1 MAICNCY
8 GFRPHTWRKVCVHC
22 KCDRSD
28 HEIGGNQALNVYER
42 LGIKPSSA
50 EMAKVLQQQQQQ
62 RKNNNNENNSNDVNS
77 SSSIGSAG
85 HGYAWVPPGI
95 GRLKVE
101 EYMSQLPN
109 HIIPRLNSIGEKNR
123 ERQLMIQLP
132 RQDLSIAYCKHLRT
146 QQERRLYEEF
156 VNARNEVA
164 LDIGHVNANII
175 KAMECRKCRGV
186 VERNEMAV
194 IAPKLGENTGWHAAC
209 FVCQTCEQLLVD
221 LTYCVR
227 DEKVYCE
234 RHFAELHKPRC
245 SACDELIFCG
255 EYTKAM
261 NKDWHSDHFCCWQ
274 CDGQL
279 TGQRYILRDEHPYC
293 IKCYEEIFS
302 NVCDECQK
310 HIGIDSKDLSYKDKH
325 WHEECFLCSMCK
337 ISLVDKPFGSKNERI
352 YCSNCYDQA
361 FATRCDG
368 CGEIFKAGMKKM
380 EYRGKQW
387 HDKCFVCALCKAP
400 IGTRSFIPKNEEVFC
415 AACYEEKFATRCC
428 KCKKVISTGG
438 VTYKNEPW
446 HRECFCCTNCNTSL
460 AGQRFTSKDE
470 KPYCADCYGELFA
483 KRCSACVKP
492 ITGIGGAKFI
502 SFEDRHWHN
511 DCFVCN
517 QCSISLVGKGFIT
530 DGADILCADCAKARL
545 MAANS

>member
-1 MAICNCY
+1 MLLHNSEFDRI
-8 GFRPHTWRKVCVHC
+8 GKVCVHC

-50 EMAKVLQQQQQQ
+50 EMAKVLQQQQ
-62 RKNNNNENNSNDVNS
+62 RKNNNENNSNDIN
-77 SSSIGSAG
+77 SSIGSAG

-146 QQERRLYEEF
+146 PQERRLYEEF

-164 LDIGHVNANII
+164 LDIGHVNANIS

-245 SACDELIFCG
+245 SACDEYFMG
-255 EYTKAM
+255 ESRK
-261 NKDWHSDHFCCWQ
+261 
-274 CDGQL
+274 
-279 TGQRYILRDEHPYC
+279 
-293 IKCYEEIFS
+293 
-302 NVCDECQK
+302 
-310 HIGIDSKDLSYKDKH
+310 
-325 WHEECFLCSMCK
+325 
-337 ISLVDKPFGSKNERI
+337 
-352 YCSNCYDQA
+352 
-361 FATRCDG
+361 
-368 CGEIFKAGMKKM
+368 
-380 EYRGKQW
+380 
-387 HDKCFVCALCKAP
+387 
-400 IGTRSFIPKNEEVFC
+400 
-415 AACYEEKFATRCC
+415 
-428 KCKKVISTGG
+428 
-438 VTYKNEPW
+438 
-446 HRECFCCTNCNTSL
+446 
-460 AGQRFTSKDE
+460 
-470 KPYCADCYGELFA
+470 
-483 KRCSACVKP
+483 
-492 ITGIGGAKFI
+492 
-502 SFEDRHWHN
+502 
-511 DCFVCN
+511 
-517 QCSISLVGKGFIT
+517 
-530 DGADILCADCAKARL
+530 
-545 MAANS
+545 